1 MSQRIVN
8 DQNLFDRV
16 VSPTKYHSPVRN
28 PGRDARRRDA
38 AEVDDE
44 GDEDGE
50 EEDNSEV
57 DSESKQTILRPK
69 IGTRPA
75 PLSQKNVNHSIP
87 QPDFGKTNLKAK
99 GSKVAEV
106 GTPLYAKKQQ
116 AKARPQPVK
125 VRTQDNKPAEHRQ
138 ARGIRSE
145 AQIQA
150 RPPISVSISISST
163 ASQESCSSASTS
175 TSFVSAQSTTLPS
188 TSPATTT
195 GTEDSDDVGT
205 SVFEADEIT
214 GLDLEP
220 AIEGLR
226 SLRVS
231 SGRFED
237 APEDDEVHM
246 GIAIDSQ
253 LRMGGGVRGS
263 DSGLDSGPG
272 SRSGIVSEAPELS
285 GAESGEDHDV
295 QEGNITEEENAES
308 ADEQEQEEEV
318 VLPVLRRRTRKN
330 QPRASRASVGST
342 KVTMINTV
350 AEASGSALMPS
361 SGSSSLLASD
371 GPRPRR
377 GRGRKV
383 VVTPES
389 SQRASSANDQEKLA
403 VEPEEVDDKTRDL
416 IVVLPPRKTT
426 SMRSPSPV
434 GTKTDAIELVQ
445 TSFEALKL
453 DLAGSEAKSPLREL
467 LDLCGQPSAPDF
479 SAFLSAHVFGIAE
492 KHALGHHFEEGQRE
506 RDVPAGSNGFRKV
519 GEASY
524 SEVYALVLNDSPTQG
539 KSKAKPRTKG
549 RAGAGKKK
557 QIDPP
562 TRETGLVVKVIP
574 LIEQAKP
581 ARSDGGNVE
590 DEADEDEDEEVACS
604 LVADVKREIEITRLM
619 SGMAEGF
626 VRCHG

>member
-1 MSQRIVN
+1 
-8 DQNLFDRV
+8 
-16 VSPTKYHSPVRN
+16 
-28 PGRDARRRDA
+28 
-38 AEVDDE
+38 
-44 GDEDGE
+44 
-50 EEDNSEV
+50 V

-69 IGTRPA
+69 IRARPV
-75 PLSQKNVNHSIP
+75 PLSQKNVNHSIS
-87 QPDFGKTNLKAK
+87 QPDFGKTKPKAK

-116 AKARPQPVK
+116 AKARPQPVRI
-125 VRTQDNKPAEHRQ
+125 RTQDNKPVENRQ

-150 RPPISVSISISST
+150 RQPISVSIPISST
-163 ASQESCSSASTS
+163 ASEESCSSASTS

-188 TSPATTT
+188 SGTATTT
-195 GTEDSDDVGT
+195 STEDSDNFGT
-205 SVFEADEIT
+205 GVFDT
-214 GLDLEP
+214 GLNLEP
-220 AIEGLR
+220 ALQGLR

-237 APEDDEVHM
+237 APEDDGSYM
-246 GIAIDSQ
+246 GMGVDSE
-253 LRMGGGVRGS
+253 LRMGEEVRGLN
-263 DSGLDSGPG
+263 SGLDSGLG
-272 SRSGIVSEAPELS
+272 SRSGMASEAPELS
-285 GAESGEDHDV
+285 GAEIGEDDDI
-295 QEGNITEEENAES
+295 QEGNATDEEKEEQ
-308 ADEQEQEEEV
+308 ADDQEEEEEV

-342 KVTMINTV
+342 KAAFTTTVT
-350 AEASGSALMPS
+350 EASALASTTS

-383 VVTPES
+383 VVTPQS
-389 SQRASSANDQEKLA
+389 SQRASSAKDQEKLA

-426 SMRSPSPV
+426 PMRSPSPV
-434 GTKTDAIELVQ
+434 GIKTDAIELVQ
-445 TSFEALKL
+445 TSLEALNL
-453 DLAGSEAKSPLREL
+453 DLAGSEAKSPLQEL

-479 SAFLSAHVFGIAE
+479 SAFLSTHVFGLAE
-492 KHALGHHFEEGQRE
+492 QHPLENRVEEGQSE

-557 QIDPP
+557 QIESSR
-562 TRETGLVVKVIP
+562 RETGLVVKVIP

-581 ARSDGGNVE
+581 ASSDGGNDE
-590 DEADEDEDEEVACS
+590 DEAEEDEDEEVACS

>member
-1 MSQRIVN
+1 
-8 DQNLFDRV
+8 
-16 VSPTKYHSPVRN
+16 
-28 PGRDARRRDA
+28 
-38 AEVDDE
+38 
-44 GDEDGE
+44 
-50 EEDNSEV
+50 V

-69 IGTRPA
+69 IRARPV
-75 PLSQKNVNHSIP
+75 PLSQKNVNHSIS
-87 QPDFGKTNLKAK
+87 QPDFGKTKPKAK

-116 AKARPQPVK
+116 AKARPQPVRI
-125 VRTQDNKPAEHRQ
+125 RTQDNKPVENRQ

-150 RPPISVSISISST
+150 RQPISVSIPISST
-163 ASQESCSSASTS
+163 ASEESCSSASTS

-188 TSPATTT
+188 SGTATTT
-195 GTEDSDDVGT
+195 STEDSDNFGT
-205 SVFEADEIT
+205 GVFDT
-214 GLDLEP
+214 GLNLEP
-220 AIEGLR
+220 ALQGLR

-237 APEDDEVHM
+237 APEDDEIQM
-246 GIAIDSQ
+246 GMGLDSEPKID
-253 LRMGGGVRGS
+253 GDVRGS

-272 SRSGIVSEAPELS
+272 SRSRMASPAPELS
-285 GAESGEDHDV
+285 GADVGEDDDIH
-295 QEGNITEEENAES
+295 EGNNIEEENEES

-318 VLPVLRRRTRKN
+318 VLPILRRRTRKN

-342 KVTMINTV
+342 KVTTTTAV
-350 AEASGSALMPS
+350 VEASNSALATS

-383 VVTPES
+383 VVTPQS
-389 SQRASSANDQEKLA
+389 SQRASSAKDQGKLA

-426 SMRSPSPV
+426 PMRSPSPV

-445 TSFEALKL
+445 SSLEALNL
-453 DLAGSEAKSPLREL
+453 DLAGSEAKSPLQEL

-479 SAFLSAHVFGIAE
+479 SAFLSTHVFGLAE
-492 KHALGHHFEEGQRE
+492 QHTSRDEGRGE
-506 RDVPAGSNGFRKV
+506 RDVLEGSNGFRKV

-524 SEVYALVLNDSPTQG
+524 SEVYAVVLNDSPTQG
-539 KSKAKPRTKG
+539 KSKAKPKTKG

-557 QIDPP
+557 QIEPP

-581 ARSDGGNVE
+581 ASSDGGNDE

>member
-1 MSQRIVN
+1 V
-8 DQNLFDRV
+8 
-16 VSPTKYHSPVRN
+16 
-28 PGRDARRRDA
+28 
-38 AEVDDE
+38 
-44 GDEDGE
+44 
-50 EEDNSEV
+50 
-57 DSESKQTILRPK
+57 
-69 IGTRPA
+69 
-75 PLSQKNVNHSIP
+75 
-87 QPDFGKTNLKAK
+87 KTK

-106 GTPLYAKKQQ
+106 GNPLHAEKRQ
-116 AKARPQPVK
+116 AKARPQPVII
-125 VRTQDNKPAEHRQ
+125 RTQDNKPVEDRQ

-150 RPPISVSISISST
+150 RPPISVSISTSST
-163 ASQESCSSASTS
+163 ASGESCSSDSTS
-175 TSFVSAQSTTLPS
+175 ASFVSAQSTTLPS
-188 TSPATTT
+188 TSTATTNS
-195 GTEDSDDVGT
+195 TEDSDNVGT
-205 SVFEADEIT
+205 DVFEADEDT

-220 AIEGLR
+220 ALQGLR

-237 APEDDEVHM
+237 APEDDDIHM
-246 GIAIDSQ
+246 GIDVDLE
-253 LRMGGGVRGS
+253 LRMGGEIRGS

-272 SRSGIVSEAPELS
+272 SRSSMASKASELS
-285 GAESGEDHDV
+285 GAEAGEDDDV
-295 QEGNITEEENAES
+295 QEGNTTEEKNEEQ
-308 ADEQEQEEEV
+308 ADDPEEDEEEV
-318 VLPVLRRRTRKN
+318 VIPVLRRRTRKN

-342 KVTMINTV
+342 KVTTTTAV
-350 AEASGSALMPS
+350 VEASNSALATS

-383 VVTPES
+383 VVTPQS
-389 SQRASSANDQEKLA
+389 SQRASSAKDQEKLA

-426 SMRSPSPV
+426 PMRSPSPV
-434 GTKTDAIELVQ
+434 GIKTDAIELVQ
-445 TSFEALKL
+445 TSLEALNL
-453 DLAGSEAKSPLREL
+453 DLAGSEAKSPLQEL

-479 SAFLSAHVFGIAE
+479 SAFLSTHVFGLAE
-492 KHALGHHFEEGQRE
+492 QHPLENRVEEGQSE

-557 QIDPP
+557 QIESSR
-562 TRETGLVVKVIP
+562 RETGLVVKVIP

-581 ARSDGGNVE
+581 ASSDGGNDE

>member
-1 MSQRIVN
+1 M
-8 DQNLFDRV
+8 QN
-16 VSPTKYHSPVRN
+16 
-28 PGRDARRRDA
+28 
-38 AEVDDE
+38 
-44 GDEDGE
+44 
-50 EEDNSEV
+50 
-57 DSESKQTILRPK
+57 
-69 IGTRPA
+69 
-75 PLSQKNVNHSIP
+75 
-87 QPDFGKTNLKAK
+87 
-99 GSKVAEV
+99 
-106 GTPLYAKKQQ
+106 
-116 AKARPQPVK
+116 RPQDQKRV
-125 VRTQDNKPAEHRQ
+125 EHRQ

-150 RPPISVSISISST
+150 RAPISVSISISST
-163 ASQESCSSASTS
+163 ASIESCSSASTS
-175 TSFVSAQSTTLPS
+175 TSFVSAQSVTLPNTS
-188 TSPATTT
+188 TATTNS
-195 GTEDSDDVGT
+195 TEDSDSFGT
-205 SVFEADEIT
+205 DVFETDVNT

-220 AIEGLR
+220 ALQGLR

-237 APEDDEVHM
+237 APEDDDIHM
-246 GIAIDSQ
+246 GIDVDLE
-253 LRMGGGVRGS
+253 LRMGGEIRGS

-272 SRSGIVSEAPELS
+272 SRSSMASKASELS
-285 GAESGEDHDV
+285 GAEAGEDDDV
-295 QEGNITEEENAES
+295 QEGNTTEEKNEEQ
-308 ADEQEQEEEV
+308 ADDPEEDEEEV
-318 VLPVLRRRTRKN
+318 VIPVLRRRTRKN

-342 KVTMINTV
+342 KVTTTTAV
-350 AEASGSALMPS
+350 VEASNSALATS

-377 GRGRKV
+377 GRGRKM
-383 VVTPES
+383 VVTPQS
-389 SQRASSANDQEKLA
+389 SQSASSAKDQEKLA

-426 SMRSPSPV
+426 PMRSPSPV
-434 GTKTDAIELVQ
+434 GIKTDAIELVQ
-445 TSFEALKL
+445 TSLEALNL
-453 DLAGSEAKSPLREL
+453 DLAGSEAKSPLQEL

-479 SAFLSAHVFGIAE
+479 SAFLSTHVFGLAE
-492 KHALGHHFEEGQRE
+492 QHPLGNRVEEGQSE
-506 RDVPAGSNGFRKV
+506 RDVPDGSNGFRKV

-557 QIDPP
+557 QNDPP

-574 LIEQAKP
+574 LIEQVKP
-581 ARSDGGNVE
+581 ASSDGGNDE
-590 DEADEDEDEEVACS
+590 DEAEEDEDEEVACS

>member
-1 MSQRIVN
+1 M
-8 DQNLFDRV
+8 
-16 VSPTKYHSPVRN
+16 
-28 PGRDARRRDA
+28 
-38 AEVDDE
+38 
-44 GDEDGE
+44 
-50 EEDNSEV
+50 
-57 DSESKQTILRPK
+57 DSESKQTILRPN
-69 IGTRPA
+69 IRARPA
-75 PLSQKNVNHSIP
+75 PLSQKNVNHSIS
-87 QPDFGKTNLKAK
+87 QPDFAKTKTK

-106 GTPLYAKKQQ
+106 GTSLYAKKQQ

-125 VRTQDNKPAEHRQ
+125 IRTQDNKSVENRQ

-163 ASQESCSSASTS
+163 ASLESCSSASMS
-175 TSFVSAQSTTLPS
+175 TSFASAQSTTLPS
-188 TSPATTT
+188 SGTATATS
-195 GTEDSDDVGT
+195 TEDSDSFETD
-205 SVFEADEIT
+205 VFEADEDT

-237 APEDDEVHM
+237 APEDDEIHMKM
-246 GIAIDSQ
+246 GIDSE
-253 LRMGGGVRGS
+253 LRMGGEIRGS

-272 SRSGIVSEAPELS
+272 SRSGMASKASELS
-285 GAESGEDHDV
+285 GAEAGEDDDG
-295 QEGNITEEENAES
+295 QEGNTMEEETEEQ
-308 ADEQEQEEEV
+308 ADDIEEDEEQV
-318 VLPVLRRRTRKN
+318 VLPILRRRTRKN
-330 QPRASRASVGST
+330 QPRASRASVGASKLT
-342 KVTMINTV
+342 TTTTV
-350 AEASGSALMPS
+350 AAASGSASMPS

-371 GPRPRR
+371 GLRPRR

-389 SQRASSANDQEKLA
+389 SQRVDLENLT
-403 VEPEEVDDKTRDL
+403 VESEEIEDKTRDL

-426 SMRSPSPV
+426 PIRSPSPV

-453 DLAGSEAKSPLREL
+453 DLAGSEAKSPLQEL

-479 SAFLSAHVFGIAE
+479 NAFLSAHVFGIAE
-492 KHALGHHFEEGQRE
+492 QHALGHHFEEGQSE

-539 KSKAKPRTKG
+539 KSKAKPKTKG
-549 RAGAGKKK
+549 RAAAGKKK

-581 ARSDGGNVE
+581 ASSDGGNDE